1 MKKRY
6 LLTPGPTMVPPEV
19 LLAGAK
25 TMVHHRAP
33 DFDPLFVKV
42 SESLK
47 YLFRTKNPVVTFA
60 SSGTGAMEAAVVS
73 TLSPGDTAITVEGGK
88 FGERWTELCKA
99 YGAQP
104 IVIKVEW
111 GTAVQPEEIEKAL
124 RENPGAK
131 AVFISHCETS
141 TGALTDIKAIGAVVA
156 RTDALCIVDAVSSLG
171 AEEVQTDEWHLDIV
185 VTGSQKAVM
194 LPPGLAFASVSE
206 KARERLASAK
216 CGKYYFSIQK
226 YLKNL
231 EQKTVP
237 FTPAVSMIFQLEE
250 ALRMIQE
257 EGLENVWARH
267 RRLASATRAGIK
279 SLGLELFARQPANVV
294 TAVKVPEGIDGGKI
308 VKILRD
314 EHGITIAGGQ
324 EHLKGKIFRIAELGY
339 ADTFDVTTIISAI
352 ELTLKKLGFAVTLGA
367 GVKAALEVLQEPVR

>member
-1 MKKRY
+1 
-6 LLTPGPTMVPPEV
+6 MVPPEV

-33 DFDPLFVKV
+33 DYEPLFAKV
-42 SESLK
+42 SEGLQ
-47 YLFRTKNPVVTFA
+47 YVFQTKSPVVMFA

-73 TLSPGDTAITVEGGK
+73 TLSPGEKAITVEGGK

-99 YGAQP
+99 YGVEP
-104 IVIKVEW
+104 IILKVEW
-111 GTAVQPEEIEKAL
+111 GTAIQPAEIEKAL
-124 RENPGAK
+124 RENPDAK
-131 AVFISHCETS
+131 AVFVTHCETS
-141 TGALTDIKAIGAVVA
+141 TGALTDVKAVGEVVA
-156 RTDALCIVDAVSSLG
+156 RTDALCVVDAVSSLG
-171 AEEVQTDEWHLDIV
+171 AEELRTDEWNLDIV

-206 KARERLASAK
+206 KAQKRLAGAK

-231 EQKTVP
+231 AQKTTP
-237 FTPAVSMIFQLEE
+237 FTPAVSMTFQLEE

-267 RRLASATRAGIK
+267 RRLATATRAGIK
-279 SLGLELFARQPANVV
+279 ALGLELFAKHPANVV

-308 VKILRD
+308 VKMLRD

-339 ADTFDVTTIISAI
+339 ADTFDVTTVISAI
-352 ELTLKKLGFAVTLGA
+352 ELTLKKLGFTLTLGA
-367 GVKAALEVLQEPVR
+367 GVKAALEVLQQSHI